1 LTVTIPLAF
10 MLGTAVAILCRWAG
24 LRVWQAII
32 CTAFGFYL
40 ASTGLAPYV
49 SQFINSLIR
58 SF

>member
-1 LTVTIPLAF
+1 

-49 SQFINSLIR
+49 SQFISSLIR

>member
-1 LTVTIPLAF
+1 